1 MKWRLF
7 ATAFLLI
14 LPYSL
19 KGQDLQSI
27 QHQASTLPSDAR
39 FEIFQSAAG
48 EKWTLMLDRVTG
60 NVQRLILGKSGNLV
74 WEKMRVLPH
83 PKAVNSTKPHFQIFV
98 SSMLGV
104 GENTLLLDTEGGATW
119 KLIPKEGGG
128 GLWQT
133 IE

>member
-1 MKWRLF
+1 MKWIPF

-14 LPYSL
+14 LPSSL
-19 KGQDLQSI
+19 KGQDLQPI

-39 FEIFQSAAG
+39 FEIFQSTPAEG
-48 EKWTLMLDRVTG
+48 WTLMLDRVTG
-60 NVQRLILGKSGNLV
+60 NVQRLLSGKSGNLV

-83 PKAVNSTKPHFQIFV
+83 PKAVNSAKPHFQIFV
-98 SSMLGV
+98 SGMPGTGKV
-104 GENTLLLDTEGGATW
+104 TLLLDTESGATW
-119 KLIPKEGGG
+119 KLIPTDGG